1 MKRHLTGRERIVR
14 SYCSVGSRAIDSC
27 NKFIKRS
34 LAWTKPET
42 VLMVYVKLRSVKD
55 LILQGHKKKQN
66 KTKKNKTKTSSLK
79 TVSHHRGEIYTSF
92 KLELTVFAKKNKL
105 LLVS

>member
-1 MKRHLTGRERIVR
+1 MMNNVVLMFSPTDEKTPYEQAERIVR
-14 SYCSVGSRAIDSC
+14 SYCSVGSRAIDTCS
-27 NKFIKRS
+27 KFLKRF

-66 KTKKNKTKTSSLK
+66 KTKQKQKQKQNENVILENCQSL
-79 TVSHHRGEIYTSF
+79 
-92 KLELTVFAKKNKL
+92 
-105 LLVS
+105 

>member
-1 MKRHLTGRERIVR
+1 MKIMMNNVVLLFSPTNEKTPNEQGEHRMVILFSRQPRHRQLT
-14 SYCSVGSRAIDSC
+14 C

-34 LAWTKPET
+34 LAWTNPER

-66 KTKKNKTKTSSLK
+66 KTKQKQNEN
-79 TVSHHRGEIYTSF
+79 VI
-92 KLELTVFAKKNKL
+92 LENCQ
-105 LLVS
+105 SP

>member
-1 MKRHLTGRERIVR
+1 MKRHLTGRKRIVR

-55 LILQGHKKKQN
+55 LILQEHKKKN
-66 KTKKNKTKTSSLK
+66 KTKQNKNKTKTSSLK

-92 KLELTVFAKKNKL
+92 KLELTVFAKKI
-105 LLVS
+105 SCS

>member
-55 LILQGHKKKQN
+55 LILQGHKKKTKQN
-66 KTKKNKTKTSSLK
+66 KTKTKRK
-79 TVSHHRGEIYTSF
+79 RHP
-92 KLELTVFAKKNKL
+92 
-105 LLVS
+105 